1 LGGTVCQKH
10 GGGAPQVKAK
20 AKERL
25 LAERAVQEFG
35 LAAAR
40 DPERVLSEV
49 GCIAFVRAGDL
60 YDEQGRMLPIKQL
73 PAHVQAAV
81 AQQETLRGNLDQGDG
96 RSDRLVRVRF
106 VDKAR
111 MLEMLAKHHGLLKER
126 VNVAARVVY
135 KWQD

>member
-1 LGGTVCQKH
+1 
-10 GGGAPQVKAK
+10 VKAK
-20 AKERL
+20 AAERL
-25 LAERAVQEFG
+25 LAEQAIQEFG

-60 YDEQGRMLPIKQL
+60 CDEQGLMLPIKQL
-73 PAHVQAAV
+73 PAYVQAAV
-81 AQQETLRGNLDQGDG
+81 AQQETLRGNVEQGDG

-111 MLEMLAKHHGLLKER
+111 MLEMLAKHHGLLNE
-126 VNVAARVVY
+126 NVRLTAKIY
-135 KWQD
+135 KWQGD